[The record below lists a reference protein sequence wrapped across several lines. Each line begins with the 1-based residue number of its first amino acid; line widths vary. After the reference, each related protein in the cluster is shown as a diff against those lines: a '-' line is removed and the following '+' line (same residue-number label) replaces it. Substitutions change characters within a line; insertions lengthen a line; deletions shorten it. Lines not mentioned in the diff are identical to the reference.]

1 MVSDKSDET
10 VAIIGQGYVGLPLA
24 MTLVQAN
31 WHVVGFDSDKDKI
44 RLLKSGISTI
54 EDIESSLVLESISNS
69 KYLPTTEISDLLK
82 AKIIVI
88 CVPTPL
94 DEFNNPDLSILKRA
108 LQSIAPYIQNESL
121 IISESTSFP
130 GTLRDLVVTE
140 VLNFTL
146 LKNPKFYFAVAPER
160 VNPGD
165 KIWNQTNTPRLV
177 SGLTDTDTKKAIGFY
192 ETFCDEVIRV
202 DTPEIAEAAKLLEN
216 TFRLIN
222 ISAINEFAQL
232 CDVAGINVNSV
243 IDAAATKPYGYMT
256 FRPGAGAGGHC
267 IPVDPVYLIKWSDK
281 FKFKFK
287 LLENA
292 IRINS
297 EMPLYIA
304 SRIKILL
311 GEKINPVV
319 LILGIGYKSGL
330 SDIRESPS
338 EKLFEVLENSGI
350 LAKWYDPLVD
360 QWTKQKCLSLDEKF
374 DAAILVTNQ
383 PGMDIDKLLKNGV
396 PILDCTNTYQN
407 VDGIVQL

>member
-1 MVSDKSDET
+1 VSDKSNKT

-24 MTLVQAN
+24 MTLVKAN
-31 WHVVGFDSDKDKI
+31 WQVVGFDSDEDKI
-44 RLLKSGISTI
+44 SLLNSGLSPI
-54 EDIESSLVLESISNS
+54 EDISNSLVSESISNGN
-69 KYLPTTEISDLLK
+69 YLPTNDIKHLLR

-94 DEFNNPDLSILKRA
+94 DDFHNPDLSILRHA
-108 LQSIAPYIQNESL
+108 LQTIAPYIQNESL

-146 LKNPKFYFAVAPER
+146 LKNPTFYFAVAPER

-165 KIWNQTNTPRLV
+165 KIWNQKNTPRLV
-177 SGLTDTDTKKAIGFY
+177 SGLNDTDTNKAIIFY
-192 ETFCDEVIRV
+192 ETFCDKVIRV

-232 CDVAGINVNSV
+232 CHAAGINVSSV
-243 IDAAATKPYGYMT
+243 IDAAATKPYGYMP

-267 IPVDPVYLIKWSDK
+267 IPVDPVYLMKWSDRFE
-281 FKFKFK
+281 FKFN

-292 IRINS
+292 IRINL

-304 SRIKILL
+304 SRLKNML
-311 GEKINPVV
+311 GKKINPKV
-319 LILGIGYKSGL
+319 LILGIGYKPGL
-330 SDIRESPS
+330 SDVRESPS
-338 EKLFEVLENSGI
+338 EKLFEILENSGI
-350 LAKWYDPLVD
+350 TVKWYDPLIRKWSKE
-360 QWTKQKCLSLDEKF
+360 QCLNLDEIF

-383 PGMDIDKLLKNGV
+383 PGMDIKQLLHNGV
-396 PILDCTNTYQN
+396 PILD
-407 VDGIVQL
+407 

>member
-1 MVSDKSDET
+1 MSDKSNKT

-24 MTLVQAN
+24 MTLVKAN
-31 WHVVGFDSDKDKI
+31 WQVVGFDSDEDKI
-44 RLLKSGISTI
+44 SLLNSGLSPI
-54 EDIESSLVLESISNS
+54 EDISNSLVSESISNGN
-69 KYLPTTEISDLLK
+69 YLPTNDIKHLLR

-94 DEFNNPDLSILKRA
+94 DDFHNPDLSILRHA
-108 LQSIAPYIQNESL
+108 LQTIAPYIQNESL

-146 LKNPKFYFAVAPER
+146 LKNPTFYFAVAPER

-165 KIWNQTNTPRLV
+165 KIWNQKNTPRLV
-177 SGLTDTDTKKAIGFY
+177 SGLNDTDTNKAIIFY
-192 ETFCDEVIRV
+192 ETFCDKVIRV

-232 CDVAGINVNSV
+232 CHAAGINVSSV
-243 IDAAATKPYGYMT
+243 IDAAATKPYGYMP

-267 IPVDPVYLIKWSDK
+267 IPVDPVYLMKWSDRFE
-281 FKFKFK
+281 FKFN

-292 IRINS
+292 IRINL

-304 SRIKILL
+304 SRLKNLL
-311 GEKINPVV
+311 GKKINPKV
-319 LILGIGYKSGL
+319 LILGIGYKPGL
-330 SDIRESPS
+330 SDVRESPS
-338 EKLFEVLENSGI
+338 EKLFEILENSGI
-350 LAKWYDPLVD
+350 TVKWYDPLISK
-360 QWTKQKCLSLDEKF
+360 WTKEQCLNLDEIF
-374 DAAILVTNQ
+374 DAAILVNNQ
-383 PGMDIDKLLKNGV
+383 PGMDIKQLLHNGV
-396 PILDCTNTYQN
+396 PILDCTNTYK
-407 VDGIVQL
+407 GIEGVTPL

>member
-1 MVSDKSDET
+1 MSDKSNKT

-24 MTLVQAN
+24 MTLVKAN
-31 WHVVGFDSDKDKI
+31 WQVVGFDSDEDKI
-44 RLLKSGISTI
+44 SLLNSGLSPI
-54 EDIESSLVLESISNS
+54 EDVSNSLVSESISNGN
-69 KYLPTTEISDLLK
+69 YLPTSDIKQLLR

-94 DEFNNPDLSILKRA
+94 DDFHNPDLSILRHA
-108 LQSIAPYIQNESL
+108 LQTIAPYIQNESL

-146 LKNPKFYFAVAPER
+146 LKNPTFYFAVAPER

-165 KIWNQTNTPRLV
+165 KIWNQKNTPRLV
-177 SGLTDTDTKKAIGFY
+177 SGLNDTDTNKAIIFY
-192 ETFCDEVIRV
+192 ETFCDKVIRV

-232 CDVAGINVNSV
+232 CHAAGINVSSV
-243 IDAAATKPYGYMT
+243 IDAAATKPYGYMP

-267 IPVDPVYLIKWSDK
+267 IPVDPVYLMKWSDRFE
-281 FKFKFK
+281 FKFN

-292 IRINS
+292 IRINL

-304 SRIKILL
+304 SRLKNML
-311 GEKINPVV
+311 GKKINPKV
-319 LILGIGYKSGL
+319 LILGIGYKPGL
-330 SDIRESPS
+330 SDVRESPS
-338 EKLFEVLENSGI
+338 EKLFEILENSGI
-350 LAKWYDPLVD
+350 TVKWYDPLISK
-360 QWTKQKCLSLDEKF
+360 WTKEQCLNLDEIF

-383 PGMDIDKLLKNGV
+383 PGMDIKQLLHNGV
-396 PILDCTNTYQN
+396 PILDCTNTYK
-407 VDGIVQL
+407 GIEGVTPL

>member
-1 MVSDKSDET
+1 MSDKSNKT

-24 MTLVQAN
+24 MTLVKAN
-31 WHVVGFDSDKDKI
+31 WQVVGFDSDEDKI
-44 RLLKSGISTI
+44 SLLNSGLSPI
-54 EDIESSLVLESISNS
+54 EDISNSLVSESISNGN
-69 KYLPTTEISDLLK
+69 YLPTNDIKHLLR

-94 DEFNNPDLSILKRA
+94 DDFHNPDLSILRHA
-108 LQSIAPYIQNESL
+108 LQTIAPYIQNESL

-146 LKNPKFYFAVAPER
+146 LKNPTFYFAVAPER

-165 KIWNQTNTPRLV
+165 KIWNQKNTPRLV
-177 SGLTDTDTKKAIGFY
+177 SGLNDTDTNKAIIFY
-192 ETFCDEVIRV
+192 ETFCDKVIRV

-232 CDVAGINVNSV
+232 CHAAGINVSSV
-243 IDAAATKPYGYMT
+243 IDAAATKPYGYMP

-267 IPVDPVYLIKWSDK
+267 IPVDPVYLMKWSDRFE
-281 FKFKFK
+281 FKFN

-292 IRINS
+292 IRINL

-304 SRIKILL
+304 SRLKNML
-311 GEKINPVV
+311 GKKINPKV
-319 LILGIGYKSGL
+319 LILGIGYKPGL
-330 SDIRESPS
+330 SDVRESPS
-338 EKLFEVLENSGI
+338 EKLFKILENSGI
-350 LAKWYDPLVD
+350 TVKWYDPLISK
-360 QWTKQKCLSLDEKF
+360 WTKEQCLNLDEIF

-383 PGMDIDKLLKNGV
+383 PGMDIKQLLHNGV
-396 PILDCTNTYQN
+396 PILDCTNTYK
-407 VDGIVQL
+407 GIEGVTPL

>member
-1 MVSDKSDET
+1 MSDKSNKT

-24 MTLVQAN
+24 MTLVKAN
-31 WHVVGFDSDKDKI
+31 WQVVGFDSDEDKI
-44 RLLKSGISTI
+44 SLLNSGLSPI
-54 EDIESSLVLESISNS
+54 EDISNSLVSESISNGN
-69 KYLPTTEISDLLK
+69 YLPTNDIKHLLR

-94 DEFNNPDLSILKRA
+94 DDFHNPDLSILRHA
-108 LQSIAPYIQNESL
+108 LQTIAPYIQNESL

-146 LKNPKFYFAVAPER
+146 LKNPTFYFAVAPER

-165 KIWNQTNTPRLV
+165 KIWNQKNTPRLV
-177 SGLTDTDTKKAIGFY
+177 SGLNDTDTNKAIIFY
-192 ETFCDEVIRV
+192 ETFCDKVIRV

-232 CDVAGINVNSV
+232 CHAAGINVSSV
-243 IDAAATKPYGYMT
+243 IDAAATKPYGYMP

-267 IPVDPVYLIKWSDK
+267 IPVDPVYLMKWSDRFE
-281 FKFKFK
+281 FKFN

-292 IRINS
+292 IRINL

-304 SRIKILL
+304 SRLKNML
-311 GEKINPVV
+311 GKKINPKV
-319 LILGIGYKSGL
+319 LILGIGYKPGL
-330 SDIRESPS
+330 SDVRESPS
-338 EKLFEVLENSGI
+338 EKLFEILENSGI
-350 LAKWYDPLVD
+350 TVKWYDPLIRKWSKE
-360 QWTKQKCLSLDEKF
+360 QCLNLDEIF

-383 PGMDIDKLLKNGV
+383 PGMDIKQLLHNGV
-396 PILDCTNTYQN
+396 PILD
-407 VDGIVQL
+407 

>member
-1 MVSDKSDET
+1 VSDKSNKT

-24 MTLVQAN
+24 MTLVKAN
-31 WHVVGFDSDKDKI
+31 WQVVGFDSDEDKI
-44 RLLKSGISTI
+44 SLLNSGLSPI
-54 EDIESSLVLESISNS
+54 EDISNSLVSESISNGN
-69 KYLPTTEISDLLK
+69 YLPTNDIKHLLR

-94 DEFNNPDLSILKRA
+94 DDFHNPDLSILRHA
-108 LQSIAPYIQNESL
+108 LQTIAPYIQNESL

-146 LKNPKFYFAVAPER
+146 LKNPTFYFAVAPER

-165 KIWNQTNTPRLV
+165 KIWNQKNTPRLV
-177 SGLTDTDTKKAIGFY
+177 SGLNDTDTNKAIIFY
-192 ETFCDEVIRV
+192 ETFCDKVIRV

-232 CDVAGINVNSV
+232 CHAAGINVSSV
-243 IDAAATKPYGYMT
+243 IDAAATKPYGYMP

-267 IPVDPVYLIKWSDK
+267 IPVDPVYLMKWSDRFE
-281 FKFKFK
+281 FKFN

-292 IRINS
+292 IRINL

-304 SRIKILL
+304 SRLKNLL
-311 GEKINPVV
+311 GKKINPKV
-319 LILGIGYKSGL
+319 LILGIGYKPGL
-330 SDIRESPS
+330 SDVRESPS
-338 EKLFEVLENSGI
+338 EKLFEILENSGI
-350 LAKWYDPLVD
+350 TVKWYDPLISK
-360 QWTKQKCLSLDEKF
+360 WTKEQCLNLDEIF
-374 DAAILVTNQ
+374 DAAILVNNQ
-383 PGMDIDKLLKNGV
+383 PGMDIKQLLHNGV
-396 PILDCTNTYQN
+396 PILDCTNTYK
-407 VDGIVQL
+407 GIEGVTPL

>member
-1 MVSDKSDET
+1 VSDKSNKT

-24 MTLVQAN
+24 MTLVKAN
-31 WHVVGFDSDKDKI
+31 WQVVGFDSDEDKI
-44 RLLKSGISTI
+44 SLLNSGLSPI
-54 EDIESSLVLESISNS
+54 EDISNSLVSESISNGN
-69 KYLPTTEISDLLK
+69 YLPTNDIKHLLR

-94 DEFNNPDLSILKRA
+94 DDFHNPDLSILRHA
-108 LQSIAPYIQNESL
+108 LQTIAPYIQNESL

-146 LKNPKFYFAVAPER
+146 LKNPTFYFAVAPER

-165 KIWNQTNTPRLV
+165 KIWNQKNTPRLV
-177 SGLTDTDTKKAIGFY
+177 SGLNDTDTNKAIIFY
-192 ETFCDEVIRV
+192 ETFCDKVIRV

-232 CDVAGINVNSV
+232 CHAAGINVSSV
-243 IDAAATKPYGYMT
+243 IDAAATKPYGYMP

-267 IPVDPVYLIKWSDK
+267 IPVDPVYLMKWSDRFE
-281 FKFKFK
+281 FKFN

-292 IRINS
+292 IRINL

-304 SRIKILL
+304 SRLKNML
-311 GEKINPVV
+311 GKKINPKV
-319 LILGIGYKSGL
+319 LILGIGYKPGL
-330 SDIRESPS
+330 SDVRESPS
-338 EKLFEVLENSGI
+338 EKLFKILENSGI
-350 LAKWYDPLVD
+350 TVKWYDPLISK
-360 QWTKQKCLSLDEKF
+360 WTKEQCLNLDEIF

-383 PGMDIDKLLKNGV
+383 PGMDIKQLLHNGV
-396 PILDCTNTYQN
+396 PILDCTNTYK
-407 VDGIVQL
+407 GIEGVTPL